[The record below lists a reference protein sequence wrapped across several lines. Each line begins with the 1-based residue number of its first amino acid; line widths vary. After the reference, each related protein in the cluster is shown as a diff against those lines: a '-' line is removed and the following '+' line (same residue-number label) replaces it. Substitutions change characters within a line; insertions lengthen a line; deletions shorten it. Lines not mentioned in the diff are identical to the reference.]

1 MMRGMDRIPIGGRS
15 PHDGGDNVVPLRS
28 SPGDGPDASEPEATT
43 DATETGDGTLDD
55 DEDLTYEEALAAD
68 AGVTEDE
75 EREDEPLPGSSVA
88 ALLEQSVRV
97 GAGLFSAGASALAD
111 ALRSS
116 MPEQTDAETKDPA
129 AVLAGAGLGAAVTA
143 AEAAASAATSAADAV
158 APLVS
163 WAINPRFAKDA
174 VEMTAGAARVLDG
187 EWKAAQAET
196 VKAASSFLSAL
207 VPEIVSSLFDQ
218 IDITQL
224 VRERVDVN
232 AIVEDV
238 DIDRVLDRVDIDEI
252 VAKVDVDAI
261 VARVDLERVARSF
274 PVDSVL
280 EGIDLDQVVDR
291 VDIDRAVERVDL
303 DAIVHRMDLA
313 EIAQEVLDEID
324 LPAIVRESSGAM
336 ASEGIQTVRVQGMN
350 ADRLVSRIVDRVL
363 RREAR
368 DLRDPGSTD
377 GGR

>member
-1 MMRGMDRIPIGGRS
+1 MDRIPIGERA
-15 PHDGGDNVVPLRS
+15 GDDAGNVVPLRS
-28 SPGDGPDASEPEATT
+28 SQTDDPAAPT
-43 DATETGDGTLDD
+43 DAGDADHAEGAGDALEDE
-55 DEDLTYEEALAAD
+55 EDLSYEEALAAG
-68 AGVTEDE
+68 ARATEDE
-75 EREDEPLPGSSVA
+75 GSGDEDAMPGSGVA

-116 MPEQTDAETKDPA
+116 MPEDAGDDAKDPA

-163 WAINPRFAKDA
+163 WAINPRFAKDT

-187 EWKAAQAET
+187 EWKAAQTET
-196 VKAASSFLSAL
+196 VKAASAFLSAL

-218 IDITQL
+218 IDMTQL
-224 VRERVDVN
+224 VRDRVDVN

-238 DIDRVLDRVDIDEI
+238 DVDRLLDRVDIDGI
-252 VAKVDVDAI
+252 VSRVDVEAI
-261 VARVDLERVARSF
+261 VSRVDMERLARSF
-274 PVDSVL
+274 PVDEVID
-280 EGIDLDQVVDR
+280 GVDLDRVVDR

-303 DAIVHRMDLA
+303 DAIVQRMNLG
-313 EIAQEVLDEID
+313 EIAQEVIDEID

-350 ADRLVSRIVDRVL
+350 ADRFVSRIVDRVL

-368 DLRDPGSTD
+368 DLGAPSHADEES
-377 GGR
+377 

>member
-1 MMRGMDRIPIGGRS
+1 MDRIPIGQRR
-15 PHDGGDNVVPLRS
+15 PQDDADNVVPLRS
-28 SPGDGPDASEPEATT
+28 SGA
-43 DATETGDGTLDD
+43 DD
-55 DEDLTYEEALAAD
+55 DAAAEGVEDADHDTPPSLDGEDLSYEEALAAE
-68 AGVTEDE
+68 ATIED
-75 EREDEPLPGSSVA
+75 DEPDDAIPGTGVA
-88 ALLEQSVRV
+88 TLLEQSVRV

-116 MPEQTDAETKDPA
+116 IPGDTDDDAKDPA

-174 VEMTAGAARVLDG
+174 AEMTAGAARVLDG
-187 EWKAAQAET
+187 EWKSAQAET
-196 VKAASSFLSAL
+196 VKAASAFLSTL
-207 VPEIVSSLFDQ
+207 VPEIVSTLFDQ
-218 IDITQL
+218 IDVTQL
-224 VRERVDVN
+224 VRDRVDLN

-238 DIDRVLDRVDIDEI
+238 DIERLLDRIDIDEI
-252 VAKVDVDAI
+252 VSRVDVDAI
-261 VARVDLERVARSF
+261 VARVDMERVARSF
-274 PVDSVL
+274 PVDEVL
-280 EGIDLDQVVDR
+280 DGIDLDHVVDR

-303 DAIVHRMDLA
+303 DAIVHRMNLG
-313 EIAQEVLDEID
+313 EIAQEVIDEID

-336 ASEGIQTVRVQGMN
+336 ASESIQTVRVQGMN

-368 DLRDPGSTD
+368 DLGVPADPEGD
-377 GGR
+377 R

>member
-1 MMRGMDRIPIGGRS
+1 MDHIPIGQRRPGD
-15 PHDGGDNVVPLRS
+15 DGGNVVPLRS
-28 SPGDGPDASEPEATT
+28 SPS
-43 DATETGDGTLDD
+43 DD
-55 DEDLTYEEALAAD
+55 DPAPTAETEGEEHVDRDTPALDEEDVSYEEALAAD
-68 AGVTEDE
+68 AAVVED
-75 EREDEPLPGSSVA
+75 DEPDDAIPGSGVA
-88 ALLEQSVRV
+88 TLLEQSVRV

-116 MPEQTDAETKDPA
+116 IPGDTDDDAKDPA

-143 AEAAASAATSAADAV
+143 AEAAASAATSAADTI

-174 VEMTAGAARVLDG
+174 AEMTAGAARVLDG

-196 VKAASSFLSAL
+196 VKAASAFLSTL

-218 IDITQL
+218 IDVTQL
-224 VRERVDVN
+224 VRDRVDLN

-238 DIDRVLDRVDIDEI
+238 DVERLLDRIDIDAI
-252 VAKVDVDAI
+252 VSRVDVDAI
-261 VARVDLERVARSF
+261 VARVDMERVARSF
-274 PVDSVL
+274 PVDEVL
-280 EGIDLDQVVDR
+280 DGIDLDQVVDR

-303 DAIVHRMDLA
+303 DAIVHRMNLG
-313 EIAQEVLDEID
+313 EIAQEVIDEID
-324 LPAIVRESSGAM
+324 LPAIVRESSGVM

-363 RREAR
+363 RRDAR
-368 DLRDPGSTD
+368 DLGAPADPERGD
-377 GGR
+377 R